1 MSHFTD
7 DDIVLFES
15 QLKYQR
21 DVVSQA
27 IERRL
32 HQGEQPGQLALANNY
47 ADVREQAEAD
57 LVGDTDLAQLQIEL
71 TELAAIDEALLRV
84 GAGTYGCCGKC
95 GARIS
100 LRRLR
105 AQPAARMCLPCQEAL
120 EKFR

>member
-7 DDIVLFES
+7 DDIMLFET

-32 HQGEQPGQLALANNY
+32 HQGDQPGQLALANNY

-57 LVGDTDLAQLQIEL
+57 LVGDTDLAQLQLEQA
-71 TELAAIDEALLRV
+71 ELAGIDEALLRIS
-84 GAGTYGCCGKC
+84 AGTYGNCGKC

-105 AQPAARMCLPCQEAL
+105 AQPAARMCLACQEAL
-120 EKFR
+120 EKYR